1 MKSVEFI
8 EKVVPINRKLYRFAY
23 RLLANKEEAED
34 IVQETF
40 MRLWNKR
47 KNLTEYKSIDAFAM
61 IITKNLCIDSLKS
74 RNRNV
79 LDVESPFNSTDQISP
94 YEKTELADSVRNV
107 NQIIDNLPDQQKMI
121 IQLRDIEG
129 YSFEEIAVIMDL
141 NINAIR
147 VNLSR
152 ARKKVRDNLTKK
164 YDYELKRN

>member
-1 MKSVEFI
+1 MKSEEFI
-8 EKVVPINRKLYRFAY
+8 EKVLPVNRKLYRFAY
-23 RLLANKEEAED
+23 RLLANREEAED

-47 KNLTEYKSIDAFAM
+47 KNLHEYRNIDAFAM

-79 LDVESPFNSTDQISP
+79 MDVDSPFNTKDEVSP
-94 YEKTELADSVRNV
+94 YEKTELADSVMNAR
-107 NQIIDNLPDQQKMI
+107 QIIDHLPDQQKMI

-129 YSFEEIAVIMDL
+129 YSFEEIAEIMDL
-141 NINAIR
+141 NINTIR

-152 ARKKVRDNLTKK
+152 ARKKVRDSLTKK
-164 YDYELKRN
+164 YDYELKGN